1 MLRCDIR
8 KAVRS
13 NSRQCT
19 LNLPRDFKRQVQR
32 ALGRFAADE
41 RRSALLKAVS
51 QKHAESAWV
60 AKLFDNGTRQVL
72 LDFAMARNRLAH
84 FGPRILIPIVFPSVP
99 DENAAHAR
107 ELLNEVNTLHES

>member
-1 MLRCDIR
+1 VAARWQGVISTAL
-8 KAVRS
+8 
-13 NSRQCT
+13 QHPT
-19 LNLPRDFKRQVQR
+19 R
-32 ALGRFAADE
+32 ASRFAADE

-60 AKLFDNGTRQVL
+60 AKLFDNGTREVL

-84 FGPRILIPIVFPSVP
+84 FRPRILIPIVFPSVP

-107 ELLNEVNTLHES
+107 ELLNEVNALHES